1 MKKTGIIFLMLLVT
15 LSLALLSVCAYA
27 DNASGTQDE
36 RSSFA
41 QSTESSTASVATE
54 SKAQSNTQSNTAKA
68 TSAPEYDDGVVGRV
82 IFGVC
87 VSLTVILI
95 GAVAIFV
102 LSKLKH
108 KIG

>member
-41 QSTESSTASVATE
+41 QSTESSTASAATE
-54 SKAQSNTQSNTAKA
+54 SKAQSNTAKA